1 MGWFKRS
8 VVVGAMAA
16 GLVFGGGCAQPSVE
30 RPSYGSGSL
39 ALSTDDELLYAVD
52 TDNGVLVV
60 IDAKANA
67 KVAEVKVGAAPAR
80 VVVSQDDTIFV
91 TNRGARSVSVI
102 RRGEWTE
109 AMRLETGIEPF
120 GLALSPD
127 SKVLYVV
134 SATARDTT
142 EYGVLSAFDTKTL
155 KPLWEL
161 NVGEEPRGIAVV
173 DNGKRAL
180 VSLYKAGEVVE
191 VDLVNAKVKTAKSD
205 IYQQA
210 NIGRSSQSITV
221 TSAAPPTYHPRAAAD
236 LVATPDGN
244 RVFAPTVWARET
256 TIAARPNP
264 TVGYYSN
271 GGPCSAG
278 PVATAGL
285 VTLDTTD
292 GVRPEVD
299 DLTDCAGRRDNTL
312 ATGRPMTALTSREF
326 TAPSGIQGPTV
337 GVVSPA
343 GDWLFVVN
351 RESRNLMVLP
361 VDRRSTKDISLVE
374 DIGHGADGVALS
386 RDGQRAYVYS
396 QFEHKVTRIVQ
407 AQGSLRKDGE
417 PLVVAAET
425 LSPEQALGR
434 KLFFD
439 AKDTRMSGST
449 TRVACSTC
457 HLEGREDGHIWQFP
471 DGPRQTPSLAG
482 RKLLSTAPFHWSG
495 EFPTIDRF
503 NAHTIIERMGGSGL
517 DASTAAKLDHY
528 LDTTPR
534 PERPMTPD
542 MPAVARGRAAF
553 VKAGCDTCHS
563 GEVLTNN
570 TNRDVGTLV
579 TDRTRFGGNVDD
591 RDKVG
596 SGFNVPSLLGVSRS
610 APYLH
615 DGSEATLAARVFGNA
630 GDRHGTTSTLSE
642 PEKHDLVAYLK
653 SL

>member
-8 VVVGAMAA
+8 LVVGAMAA
-16 GLVFGGGCAQPSVE
+16 GLLLGGCAKPSVD
-30 RPSYGSGSL
+30 RPSYSSGSL
-39 ALSTDDELLYAVD
+39 ALSTDDQLLYAVD

-60 IDAKANA
+60 VDTAANA
-67 KVAEVKVGAAPAR
+67 KIAEVKVGTSPVR
-80 VVVSQDDTIFV
+80 VAVAQDDTIFV
-91 TNRGARSVSVI
+91 TNRGSRSVSVV
-102 RRGEWTE
+102 RRGDWTE
-109 AMRLETGIEPF
+109 AMRLDTGIEPF

-127 SKVLYVV
+127 SKTLYVV

-142 EYGVLSAFDTKTL
+142 EYGLLSAFDTKTL
-155 KPLWEL
+155 QPLWEL
-161 NVGEEPRGIAVV
+161 NVGEEPRGIAVI
-173 DNGKRAL
+173 DQGKRAL

-191 VDLVNAKVKTAKSD
+191 VDLVAAKVKTAKSD
-205 IYQQA
+205 IYAQA

-221 TSAAPPTYHPRAAAD
+221 ASSPPTYHPRAAAD

-271 GGPCSAG
+271 GGPCSSG

-285 VTLDTTD
+285 VTLNTSE
-292 GVRPEVD
+292 GVRPDVD
-299 DLTDCAGRRDNTL
+299 DLTDCAGTRDRTL
-312 ATGRPMTALTSREF
+312 ASGRPVTALTSREY
-326 TAPSGIQGPTV
+326 TPPEGIQGPTV

-351 RESRNLMVLP
+351 RESRNLAVMP
-361 VDRRSTKDISLVE
+361 VDRRSTSEISLVE
-374 DIGHGADGVALS
+374 DIGHGADGLALS

-396 QFEHKVTRIVQ
+396 QFDHKVTRIVQ
-407 AQGSLRKDGE
+407 SQGGLMKDGAA
-417 PLVVAAET
+417 LVVAKET
-425 LSPEQALGR
+425 LTPDQAMGR
-434 KLFFD
+434 RLFFD
-439 AKDTRMSGST
+439 AKDTRMSGAT
-449 TRVACSTC
+449 TRVACATC
-457 HLEGREDGHIWQFP
+457 HLEGREDGHVWQFP

-482 RKLLSTAPFHWSG
+482 RRLLSTAPFHWSG
-495 EFPTIDRF
+495 EFASMDRF
-503 NAHTIIERMGGSGL
+503 NAHTIVERMGGSGL
-517 DASTAAKLDHY
+517 DSATAAKLDHY

-553 VKAGCDTCHS
+553 EKAGCDTCHT
-563 GEVLTNN
+563 GELLTNN
-570 TNRDVGTLV
+570 QNRDVGTLV
-579 TDRTRFGGNVDD
+579 TDRARFGGNVDD
-591 RDKVG
+591 RSKVG

-615 DGSEATLAARVFGNA
+615 DGSEATLASRVFGNA
-630 GDRHGTTSTLSE
+630 GDRHGTTSTLTDG
-642 PEKHDLVAYLK
+642 EKTDLVSYLK